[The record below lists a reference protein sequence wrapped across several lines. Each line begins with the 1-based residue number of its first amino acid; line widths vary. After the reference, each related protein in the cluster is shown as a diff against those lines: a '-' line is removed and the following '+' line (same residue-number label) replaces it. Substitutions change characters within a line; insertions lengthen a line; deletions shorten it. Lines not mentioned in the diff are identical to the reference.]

1 MVLAGLRSS
10 WKILKMSNMGRIYAI
25 LTKAKWFSL
34 TAFSPN
40 ILIMTA
46 KCGHHSF
53 QRSGRSR
60 ATTADRARIECPA
73 HILPTDVARDASVF
87 SRPRGSEVVA
97 FERRPAQVRYHDR
110 RYLVGLMG
118 VEGPVSGM
126 FVSAGAQTGGIVCKC
141 ATAGASRAGA
151 INPPAAEG
159 EIRLG
164 IESSMG

>member
-1 MVLAGLRSS
+1 
-10 WKILKMSNMGRIYAI
+10 MSNMGRIYAVM
-25 LTKAKWFSL
+25 TKARWFSL

-46 KCGHHSF
+46 KCGHRSF
-53 QRSGRSR
+53 QRSGRSP
-60 ATTADRARIECPA
+60 ATSADRVRIECPA
-73 HILPTDVARDASVF
+73 HILPRDVARDASVF
-87 SRPRGSEVVA
+87 SRPRGSDVVA

-110 RYLVGLMG
+110 RYLGRIMG
-118 VEGPVSGM
+118 VGVPVSGM
-126 FVSAGAQTGGIVCKC
+126 FVSAGVQTGGAVCKC
-141 ATAGASRAGA
+141 ATAGASSTGA

>member
-1 MVLAGLRSS
+1 
-10 WKILKMSNMGRIYAI
+10 MSNMGRIYAAM
-25 LTKAKWFSL
+25 TKARWFSL
-34 TAFSPN
+34 TTFLPN

-46 KCGHHSF
+46 KCGRHSF
-53 QRSGRSR
+53 QRSGRSP
-60 ATTADRARIECPA
+60 ATTADRAQIDCPTHSLA
-73 HILPTDVARDASVF
+73 REGARDASVF
-87 SRPRGSEVVA
+87 LRPRGSDVVA

-118 VEGPVSGM
+118 VGVPVSGM